1 MRPSALVIAAHMM
14 VLAWPVFAQAPQAAP
29 PQPPSAAQAAPADPA
44 MTGATTPTTRPSPP
58 RTTRPPTFRPPR
70 QPRPYG
76 VCRQRA
82 RERGL
87 RGGDRRSF
95 ITRCQLGYG
104 GGPPAPARR

>member
-1 MRPSALVIAAHMM
+1 MIMRPSLPALAAQMM
-14 VLAWPVFAQAPQAAP
+14 VLTWPAWAQAPQPAP
-29 PQPPSAAQAAPADPA
+29 PSTPATQAIAPADPA
-44 MTGATTPTTRPSPP
+44 MTGATARPAPP
-58 RTTRPPTFRPPR
+58 RSGRPTPTFRPKR

-95 ITRCQLGYG
+95 IIRCQLGYG
-104 GGPPAPARR
+104 GGQPAPARR